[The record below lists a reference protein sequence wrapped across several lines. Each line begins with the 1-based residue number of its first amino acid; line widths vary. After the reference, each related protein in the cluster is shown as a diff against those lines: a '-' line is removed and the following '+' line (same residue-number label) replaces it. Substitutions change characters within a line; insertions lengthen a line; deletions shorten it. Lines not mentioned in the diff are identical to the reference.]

1 MGVPSPLESP
11 RRINVGALWAGG
23 VACAVVA
30 ALVALVGVIVC
41 QEVLDLEMAPPPLLP
56 IGRSLAVRYA
66 VTSAVLALAATGIAH
81 ILVLTTPRPQA
92 FFSWIV
98 GLATVVG
105 VALSLAG
112 QGSWADR
119 FATAV
124 VNLAIG
130 LCILTLVRSVLAR
143 TTERVL
149 PGPWR
154 APEGYGTTMTPP
166 PDGRC
171 GAGRATA

>member
-1 MGVPSPLESP
+1 MGVPSPPSPPPPLEP
-11 RRINVGALWAGG
+11 RRRINVSALWAGG

-41 QEVLDLEMAPPPLLP
+41 QEVLDLEMTPPPLIP
-56 IGRSLAVRYA
+56 IGRRLAVQYA
-66 VTSAVLALAATGIAH
+66 LTSAVLALAATGIAH
-81 ILVLTTPRPQA
+81 VLVLTTPRPQA

-98 GLATVVG
+98 GLATVIG

-112 QGSWADR
+112 EGSWADR

-130 LCILTLVRSVLAR
+130 LCILTLVRSVITR

-154 APEGYGTTMTPP
+154 APEGYGTIPPP
-166 PDGRC
+166 PDGR
-171 GAGRATA
+171 